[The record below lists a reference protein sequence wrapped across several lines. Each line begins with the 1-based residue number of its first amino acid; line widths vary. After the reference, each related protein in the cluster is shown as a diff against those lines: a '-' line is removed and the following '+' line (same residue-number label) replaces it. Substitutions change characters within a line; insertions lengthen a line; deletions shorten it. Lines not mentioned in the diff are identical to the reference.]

1 MASMNEVAKR
11 AGVSIATVSRV
22 LNNSESV
29 NKETRNK
36 ILEAIKELKYSPS
49 RVAKRLRSKT
59 GGGNLLGI
67 MIPDITNP
75 FYVEVLKGIES
86 IAFEQGYITIFCDF
100 GQSEEKEAS
109 YLKILESEAIDGIV
123 AASMNDVNPILERM
137 MNAGLPV
144 VCVDR
149 DLKGVD
155 VDLVQVDNEYG
166 TYNAVSYLIKSGY
179 KRIGYVGGLSTIS
192 TSKARETG
200 YCRALIE
207 NGMEVDES
215 LVLDGDSGLESGVS
229 MTEQLLCLA
238 QPPDALFC
246 GNNLLTLGAL
256 KVINRR
262 GLKVPD
268 DIAIVGFD
276 DMAWASSL
284 NPPLT
289 SVHQPAREIGRR
301 AGDLLIQR
309 IKNPNRPTVK
319 IIMETELRVRK
330 SC

>member
-22 LNNSESV
+22 LNNNESV
-29 NKETRNK
+29 NEDTRNK
-36 ILEAIKELKYSPS
+36 ILAAIKELKYSPS
-49 RVAKRLRSKT
+49 RVAKRLRSKN
-59 GGGNLLGI
+59 GGGNMIGI
-67 MIPDITNP
+67 MIPDISNP

-86 IAFEQGYITIFCDF
+86 IAFEQGYVTIFCNF
-100 GQSEEKEAS
+100 EQSEEKETA
-109 YLKILESEAIDGIV
+109 YLKILESEAIDGLI
-123 AASMNDVNPILERM
+123 AASVNDVNPILERM
-137 MNAGLPV
+137 LNAGLPV

-149 DLKGVD
+149 DLKGVN

-179 KRIGYVGGLSTIS
+179 KRIGYIGGLNTIS
-192 TSKARETG
+192 TSKAREAG
-200 YCRALIE
+200 YCRALVE
-207 NGMEVDES
+207 SGLEVDES
-215 LVLDGDSGLESGVS
+215 LVLDGDSSLESGAS
-229 MTEQLLCLA
+229 MAEQLLSLTN
-238 QPPDALFC
+238 PPDALFC

-262 GLKVPD
+262 GIKVPE
-268 DIAIVGFD
+268 DIGIVGFD

-309 IKNPNRPTVK
+309 IKNPNRPTAK
-319 IIMETELRVRK
+319 IVLETELRVRK

>member
-29 NKETRNK
+29 NEETREK
-36 ILEAIKELKYSPS
+36 ILAAIRELKYSPS
-49 RVAKRLRSKT
+49 RVAKRLRSKS

-67 MIPDITNP
+67 MIPDVSNP

-86 IAFEQGYITIFCDF
+86 IAFENGYITIFCDF
-100 GQSEEKEAS
+100 GQSEEKEAA
-109 YLKILESEAIDGIV
+109 YLRILESEAIDGLV

-137 MNAGLPV
+137 MAAGLPV

-155 VDLVQVDNEYG
+155 VDLVQVDNEFG

-179 KRIGYVGGLSTIS
+179 RRIGYVGGLSMIS
-192 TSKARETG
+192 TSRAREAG

-207 NGMEVDES
+207 HGLEVDET
-215 LVLDGDSGLESGVS
+215 LVLDGDSDLESGES
-229 MTEQLLCLA
+229 MAEQLLSMKE
-238 QPPDALFC
+238 PPDALFC

-262 GLKVPD
+262 GLRVPD
-268 DIAIVGFD
+268 DVAIIGFD
-276 DMAWASSL
+276 DMLWASSL

-309 IKNPNRPTVK
+309 IKNPSRATTK
-319 IIMETELRVRK
+319 IVLETELRVRK